1 LIATTKN
8 LFSET
13 VSNIESQNRIE
24 LARFVKT
31 AREVALGE
39 FHNAANGYPNSV
51 YITGVDFEKS
61 ELAALAEAE
70 KIVTGFADG
79 HEDEAITL
87 LDNLK
92 TRHQLITPK

>member
-1 LIATTKN
+1 
-8 LFSET
+8 
-13 VSNIESQNRIE
+13 
-24 LARFVKT
+24 
-31 AREVALGE
+31 
-39 FHNAANGYPNSV
+39 
-51 YITGVDFEKS
+51 
-61 ELAALAEAE
+61 LAALAEAE